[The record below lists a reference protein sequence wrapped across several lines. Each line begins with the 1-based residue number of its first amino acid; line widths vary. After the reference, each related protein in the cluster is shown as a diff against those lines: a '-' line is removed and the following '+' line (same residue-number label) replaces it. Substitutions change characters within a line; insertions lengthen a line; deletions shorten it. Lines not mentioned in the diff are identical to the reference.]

1 MGKLLMTFVPG
12 NGELTFRHSN
22 SVSFK
27 FAGFLLLIFSRHK
40 GERRDRYGDLRKLVN
55 VASH

>member
-22 SVSFK
+22 SVLFK
-27 FAGFLLLIFSRHK
+27 FAGFLLLIFSRQK